1 MSGRSILLL
10 TLVALTGCSKSIQ
23 VVKAPYDST
32 AIPPKPD
39 YARAAHWAS
48 LPEKRDAADSVPLLS
63 GHQNGQS
70 NAAADV
76 FFVYPTIYTGK
87 PSRKYPWNADVND
100 AILNKDIQSSTIL
113 NQASIF
119 NGVCRVY
126 APYYRQ
132 AHLYAFYTANE
143 RDRAGALNLAYEDVK
158 SAFRYYL
165 EHYNEGR
172 PIVIASHSQGSY
184 HAMRLIQEFV
194 DGKDLQKQLVM
205 AYLVGRAIPRDA
217 FKEIKPSET
226 PDQLG
231 AWASWNTFARD
242 YYPKS
247 YDQYYTK
254 ALSVNPLLWNTST
267 EFASKE
273 MNHGGVG
280 LKFTLYPQ
288 LADAQNHDNMLWINK
303 PYVKGR
309 QLLRTKIWHRADMNL
324 FYNNI
329 RENVALRV
337 SRFLK
342 ERDSKLQSKN

>member
-1 MSGRSILLL
+1 MIGRIFLLFALVVL
-10 TLVALTGCSKSIQ
+10 TRCSKSVQ
-23 VVKAPYDST
+23 VVSSPYEPT
-32 AIPPKPD
+32 TIPSKPD
-39 YARAAHWAS
+39 YTKVEHWAS
-48 LPEKRDAADSVPLLS
+48 LPGKRDAADSVPLLS
-63 GHQNGQS
+63 NHRDEQK
-70 NAAADV
+70 NATADV

-87 PSRKYPWNADVND
+87 PSKKYPWNADVND
-100 AILNKDIQSSTIL
+100 AILNKDIQTSTIL

-119 NGVCRVY
+119 NGTCRVY

-143 RDRAGALNLAYEDVK
+143 KDGKAALNLAYEDVK
-158 SAFRYYL
+158 SAFSYYL
-165 EHYNEGR
+165 EHYNQGR

-184 HAMRLIQEFV
+184 HAMRLIQEFF
-194 DGKDLQKQLVM
+194 DGKELQKQLVM

-217 FKEIKPSET
+217 FREIKPSES

-242 YYPKS
+242 FYPKS
-247 YDQYYTK
+247 YDQYYPK
-254 ALSVNPLLWNTST
+254 ALSVNPLLWNSST
-267 EFASKE
+267 EFAAKE
-273 MNHGGVG
+273 MNNGGVG
-280 LKFTLYPQ
+280 LKYTMYPQ

-309 QLLRTKIWHRADMNL
+309 SLLRTKVWHRADMNL

-337 SRFLK
+337 ARFLS
-342 ERDSKLQSKN
+342 ERKTSRD